1 MGWAADGEAGRRCA
15 SVTGTSFTSI
25 GRDDFPCGGPS
36 VGTCSITTPR
46 SCGSYGA
53 PMVLGR
59 SLAARTI
66 GGRSGTLEPFSCS
79 RRRSPSWLPP
89 GPADTPRDG
98 TAPVRTLRYAHAS
111 RSQRVTILR
120 RADYGSEGWGFE
132 SLRARNIKG
141 VCPAETRARR
151 LSRSVHC
158 GPVVLLRCS
167 SVSEP
172 PSPGVCGCVRATP
185 ISPDHE
191 PGWLHR
197 VSPLRPGRA
206 AVGRRFRA

>member
-132 SLRARNIKG
+132 SLRARNIIRAVTCG
-141 VCPAETRARR
+141 NVGHVPFEPCPLWTCGAPTVLVSFGGRPSGR
-151 LSRSVHC
+151 C
-158 GPVVLLRCS
+158 GPR
-167 SVSEP
+167 P
-172 PSPGVCGCVRATP
+172 VR
-185 ISPDHE
+185 
-191 PGWLHR
+191 L
-197 VSPLRPGRA
+197 
-206 AVGRRFRA
+206 